1 MKNNIVSIA
10 LALLAVVTA
19 AAGQSW
25 VPQRSNTTETLEAVW
40 FTEPNRGFAAGSN
53 GAFLKTNDGGQTW
66 EALPMGSEDLYDI
79 SFEGP
84 VNGLVVGDNGKMYR
98 TPDGGNVWEEVQ
110 SGVNY
115 NLRACACGMGGRMY
129 AAGDEG
135 VIIRSMDGGT
145 SWEVADSTG
154 TRWEAMAAMMDMNA
168 WVVGRGGALRASMD
182 GGMTWEDHPSGTTND
197 LKAVVFSTP
206 TEGYAAGQSNT
217 VIYSSDGGQSW
228 TSRNSGANGSFEG
241 ISFPVPNEGWVVGN
255 AGAIF
260 HTMDMGST
268 WVRETSGV
276 TVALEDV
283 HFVDPTTGWA
293 VGANGTILKYEV
305 GGVAEQRPV
314 AVTRLAVW
322 PNPLVGGA
330 VLTMRSAAPVE
341 ASVVAADG
349 RVVLQLGSGSEF
361 RWDGSDGAGRRAAPG
376 VYYCVAR
383 GAGSSSSTPVVVG
396 R

>member
-1 MKNNIVSIA
+1 VRSSIVSIA
-10 LALLAVVTA
+10 LALFALATA

-25 VPQRSNTTETLEAVW
+25 VPQRSNTNETLEAVW
-40 FTEPNRGFAAGSN
+40 FTEPNRGFTSGTN

-66 EALPMGSEDLYDI
+66 EALSMGTEDLYDI

-84 VNGLVVGDNGKMYR
+84 VNGLVVGDNGTIYR

-110 SGVNY
+110 SGVTY

-129 AAGDEG
+129 AASDEG

-145 SWEVADSTG
+145 SWEVADSSG
-154 TRWEAMAAMMDMNA
+154 VRWEAMAAMMDMNA
-168 WVVGRGGALRASMD
+168 WVVGRDGAVRASMD
-182 GGMTWEDHPSGTTND
+182 GGMSWENRTSGTTND
-197 LKAVVFSTP
+197 LKAVVFATP
-206 TEGYAAGQSNT
+206 TEGYAAGQSST
-217 VIYSSDGGQSW
+217 VIYSSDGGQTW
-228 TSRNSGANGSFEG
+228 MPRNSGANGSFEG
-241 ISFPVPNEGWVVGN
+241 ISFPVPNEGWVVGD

-260 HTMDMGST
+260 HSMDMGST

-293 VGANGTILKYEV
+293 VGAGGTILKYEV

-314 AVTRLAVW
+314 TVARLAVW
-322 PNPLVGGA
+322 PSPLVGAA

-341 ASVVAADG
+341 AAVVAADG
-349 RVVLQLGSGSEF
+349 RVVRKLGSGTEF
-361 RWDGSDGAGRRAAPG
+361 RWSGSDGAGRRVAPG

-383 GAGSSSSTPVVVG
+383 SAGSTSSTPVVVG